1 MKLNVLFTVKNIAL
15 LLIGLFYLL
24 IFTHNLLGNIFE
36 GYESMST
43 NEIADGDSPTTI
55 QNKLELQNAMAQI
68 NAESQK
74 TQGFEDK
81 DKKNDKV
88 ETQ

>member
-1 MKLNVLFTVKNIAL
+1 
-15 LLIGLFYLL
+15 
-24 IFTHNLLGNIFE
+24 
-36 GYESMST
+36 MST